1 MKQNAYW
8 LEAERRRLDD
18 ERDKGTRLRGL
29 SQEELDE
36 VARKLNTRPRKTLDY
51 DTPADRL
58 EALLH

>member
-1 MKQNAYW
+1 VKQNAYW